1 MSDDKKVIRLD
12 TITTL
17 DLPPKLVVE
26 GALEEDFKDV
36 VIMGLL
42 ESGEAYYA
50 TNIANVGNV
59 LLILERF
66 KLAIL
71 EED

>member
-1 MSDDKKVIRLD
+1 MTDKVIRLD

-17 DLPPKLVVE
+17 DLQPELIIK
-26 GALEEDFKDV
+26 GAMEEKFKDV

-42 ESGEAYYA
+42 EDGEAYYA

-71 EED
+71 EEE

>member
-1 MSDDKKVIRLD
+1 MSDKVIRLN

-26 GALEEDFKDV
+26 GALKEDFEDV

-42 ESGEAYYA
+42 ENGEAYYA

-71 EED
+71 EEDE